1 MGGAMIA
8 YDARHNP
15 PAPLAQVTIAN
26 IMQRRRHR
34 NAPALLDTGSDIT
47 AIPRSLASEI
57 QVYPIGQIRLE
68 DVRAQTQ
75 KVLTYAVQLTIAD
88 LMIPRLEVILT
99 GLDYVI
105 LGRDVM
111 NRLYVLLNGPEAA
124 FDFRMTPFASTPV
137 PPNSV

>member
-8 YDARHNP
+8 YDTRHNP
-15 PAPLAQVTIAN
+15 PAPTVQATIAN
-26 IMQRRRHR
+26 VMQRRRHR
-34 NAPALLDTGSDIT
+34 KALALLDTGSDIT

-68 DVRAQTQ
+68 DVQAQTQ

-99 GLDYVI
+99 SLDHVI
-105 LGRDVM
+105 LGRDVL
-111 NRLYVLLNGPEAA
+111 NRLYVLLNGPAAA
-124 FDFRMTPFASTPV
+124 FDFRLTPFTSVLNSADPV
-137 PPNSV
+137 